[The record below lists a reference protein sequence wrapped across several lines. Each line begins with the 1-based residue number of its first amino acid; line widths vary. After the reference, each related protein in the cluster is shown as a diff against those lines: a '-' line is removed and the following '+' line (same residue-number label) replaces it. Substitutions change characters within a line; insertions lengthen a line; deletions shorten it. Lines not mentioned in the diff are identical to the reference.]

1 MEHNEIVTV
10 CRWFPDGQTF
20 ISASVDKEIIV
31 WNLAGNIIH
40 QWSLDRLYDIAI
52 TPDGSKMV
60 AICNDRKLH
69 IYSIHDDFRELLSYQ
84 MSHNMTSVVASN
96 DSKYVL
102 INSMAQEVHL
112 WDIEKFQL
120 VRKFVG
126 QTQEKFM
133 IRSCFGGPDQN
144 FVLSGSEGSFSFTRI
159 VLTLDARIYV
169 WNREHGTLIDTI
181 EGHTASCNCVS
192 WNPVDAFMFASAGDD
207 HEIRM

>member
-1 MEHNEIVTV
+1 MYVLAFSRLMEQSGNCVRTMEHNEIVTV

-31 WNLAGNIIH
+31 WNLAGTIIH

-84 MSHNMTSVVASN
+84 MAHNMTSVVASN

-102 INSMAQEVHL
+102 
-112 WDIEKFQL
+112 
-120 VRKFVG
+120 
-126 QTQEKFM
+126 
-133 IRSCFGGPDQN
+133 
-144 FVLSGSEGSFSFTRI
+144 
-159 VLTLDARIYV
+159 
-169 WNREHGTLIDTI
+169 
-181 EGHTASCNCVS
+181 
-192 WNPVDAFMFASAGDD
+192 
-207 HEIRM
+207 

>member
-1 MEHNEIVTV
+1 MEHNHFVTV
-10 CRWFPDGQTF
+10 CRWLPDGQSF
-20 ISASVDKEIIV
+20 ISASVDKEV
-31 WNLAGNIIH
+31 NLWNLLGARLK
-40 QWSLDRLYDIAI
+40 QWSLDRMFDLTI

-60 AICNDRKLH
+60 AICNERKLH
-69 IYSIHDDFRELLSYQ
+69 VYSVHDGFREQASYQ
-84 MSHNMTSVVASN
+84 MTHNMSSVVASN

-144 FVLSGSEGSFSFTRI
+144 FVLSGSEGSFSR
-159 VLTLDARIYV
+159 Y
-169 WNREHGTLIDTI
+169 
-181 EGHTASCNCVS
+181 
-192 WNPVDAFMFASAGDD
+192 
-207 HEIRM
+207 